1 MPRPA
6 LTEEQRRETRRRI
19 REAAARLYAE
29 DGMRNISARQI
40 AQSAGVSVGT
50 IYSYF
55 NNLTELMH
63 SLWKRPVSNL
73 IRDFEL
79 ALSELDNPI
88 DRVRSF
94 METYTNFAITHRN
107 LYRGAFMYVR
117 PESHDKPDPVAL
129 DDDRFFSLLC
139 NSVRDA
145 QDQGLIRNGEPQA
158 LAQILWAGLH
168 GAIALP
174 MNLDRLALDP
184 PEDAAKR
191 MIETLLEWLQTTS

>member
-40 AQSAGVSVGT
+40 AQTAGVSVGT

-55 NNLTELMH
+55 NNLTELMQ

-94 METYTNFAITHRN
+94 LETYTNFAITQRN

-117 PESHDKPDPVAL
+117 PESHDKLDPVAL

-184 PEDAAKR
+184 SEDAAKR

>member
-1 MPRPA
+1 MP
-6 LTEEQRRETRRRI
+6 
-19 REAAARLYAE
+19 
-29 DGMRNISARQI
+29 
-40 AQSAGVSVGT
+40 
-50 IYSYF
+50 
-55 NNLTELMH
+55 
-63 SLWKRPVSNL
+63 
-73 IRDFEL
+73 
-79 ALSELDNPI
+79 
-88 DRVRSF
+88 
-94 METYTNFAITHRN
+94 
-107 LYRGAFMYVR
+107 
-117 PESHDKPDPVAL
+117 HDKPDPVAL